1 MKEGRT
7 PLRTPPLVSYGGEG
21 GVGKSLAW
29 PFLLQLLWMGTWAVC
44 LARVPPP
51 QLGGLVVREDQ
62 CSAGGSCSGTH
73 PSCTGRAE
81 PSQAECPL
89 GLGRKLDQSGL
100 GECWVVLAP
109 SLLLES
115 HGCWGGVGGWGT
127 HPGHLVAEPR
137 VKESC
142 SAWLGGRDGDAAR
155 EETMQTTL
163 APGQEV
169 LLLTCRKSPHVV
181 QKYDFIQTFL

>member
-1 MKEGRT
+1 MAAAPGHIL
-7 PLRTPPLVSYGGEG
+7 PAQ
-21 GVGKSLAW
+21 VG
-29 PFLLQLLWMGTWAVC
+29 
-44 LARVPPP
+44 
-51 QLGGLVVREDQ
+51 
-62 CSAGGSCSGTH
+62 
-73 PSCTGRAE
+73 AE
-81 PSQAECPL
+81 PSQAESPPW
-89 GLGRKLDQSGL
+89 D
-100 GECWVVLAP
+100 LAGSWTKAGWENVGWFWP
-109 SLLLES
+109 PPCFKRATAAGVES
-115 HGCWGGVGGWGT
+115 GGWGT

-155 EETMQTTL
+155 GETMQTTL